1 MKSREIARRYA
12 EALYELAR
20 EEGIVD
26 EIESAYGRVA
36 ETLDAVPDATAF
48 LTHPL
53 VPRMNKLS
61 FIDKAFPDEPRYLR
75 NLLHLLV
82 KNGREGYIKLIY
94 DEFRALRSAREN
106 IARVEVATAKP
117 LSQKDKDRLAKH
129 LGAALGKRVEIEER
143 IDPDLLGGVRLELD
157 GKVIDGTLRAKL
169 AQLQTALA
177 GG

>member
-1 MKSREIARRYA
+1 MRSREIARRYA
-12 EALYELAR
+12 EALYELAQ

-26 EIESAYGRVA
+26 EIEAAYGRVMEA
-36 ETLDAVPDATAF
+36 LDSVPAATAF

-61 FIDKAFPDEPRYLR
+61 FIDKAFADEPQYLR
-75 NLLHLLV
+75 NLFHLLV
-82 KNGREGYIKLIY
+82 RNGRGGYIGLIY
-94 DEFRALRSAREN
+94 DEFRALRGAREN

-117 LSQKDKDRLAKH
+117 LSPEDRTRLTEHLAE
-129 LGAALGKRVEIEER
+129 ALGKRVEIEER
-143 IDPDLLGGVRLELD
+143 VDPNLLGGVRLELD